1 LTEKTRYGGFFY
13 VRFFLRSPCGIG
25 AIAVI
30 IGGMNADPLEI
41 QKFSELA
48 HRWWDPTSE
57 FRPLHELNPLRLE
70 WINARAPLAGK
81 NVIDI
86 GCGGGILAESMA
98 RKGATVTGIDL
109 SEKALKV
116 ADLHS
121 LESGVQVRYQLVAAE
136 EMAAREAG
144 QYDVVTC
151 MEMLEHVP
159 DPGAIVRACATLVKP
174 GGHVFFSTLNRNPK
188 SYLFAIIGAE
198 YLLRLLPKGTHDY
211 DKFITPAELSQYA
224 RSAGLDVDGL
234 KGMGYNPL
242 TKVYSLNADT
252 SVNYLVACSR
262 PF

>member
-1 LTEKTRYGGFFY
+1 
-13 VRFFLRSPCGIG
+13 
-25 AIAVI
+25 
-30 IGGMNADPLEI
+30 MNADPLEL
-41 QKFSELA
+41 QKFSDLA

-57 FRPLHELNPLRLE
+57 FRPLHEINPLRLE

-86 GCGGGILAESMA
+86 GCGGGILSESMA

-121 LESGVQVRYQLVAAE
+121 LESGAQVRYKLIAAE
-136 EMAAREAG
+136 EMAAQEPG
-144 QYDVVTC
+144 QFDVVTC
-151 MEMLEHVP
+151 LEMLEHVP
-159 DPGAIVRACATLVKP
+159 DPAAIVRAAATLVKP

-198 YLLRLLPKGTHDY
+198 YVLRMLPRGTHDY
-211 DKFITPAELSQYA
+211 DKFITPSELSQFV
-224 RSAGLDVDGL
+224 RGAGLDLKGF

-242 TKVYSLNADT
+242 TKIYSLNEDT
-252 SVNYLVACSR
+252 SVNYLVATTR
-262 PF
+262 PL